1 MYLTE
6 PEESKDVKV
15 ALALALDKPV
25 TGWKSMLVEGW
36 QSITGVATVMKHA
49 TSSYYYYT
57 IVFNVK
63 EEPEEIWKLGGKCMS
78 RNNTNKYEKCG
89 NIAATV
95 NDKLESGDQPS
106 KDLLLSME
114 WQQEWLASANKHRVY
129 GMNIRGKTIQ
139 LIPLLGK

>member
-25 TGWKSMLVEGW
+25 TGWKSMLAEGW

-106 KDLLLSME
+106 KDLLVTEFMAWTLDFSMSRSGPME
-114 WQQEWLASANKHRVY
+114 WPVCQEP
-129 GMNIRGKTIQ
+129 GKM
-139 LIPLLGK
+139 